1 MASPD
6 TDQTASNVEEGAGMG
21 NGHAH
26 GGPALPH
33 SAHAGHAGHAGHAS
47 HAVHTPM
54 SIAQV
59 SDSAT
64 GQPVPADGVAV
75 VDTDPTET
83 TEWLDSLRYVINS
96 RGPDRAAYLLHAIEQ
111 EAYRLGV
118 PIPFSTT
125 TPYINTIPAEEQ
137 PPFPGNREIERR
149 IKSIIRWNAMA
160 MVVRANR
167 EDKSIGGHISTFA
180 SSATLVEVAMN
191 HFIRGRGKDF
201 SGDQVYFQ
209 GHASPG
215 IYSRAFLEGR
225 LTEKHLENFR
235 RELSD
240 GGGLSSYPHPWLMPE
255 FWEFPTVSMGLGPLM
270 AIYQARFNKYLQ
282 DRGIKDTSNQH
293 VWCFI
298 GDGECDEPETLGAIS
313 LAAREKLDNLVF
325 VINCNLQRLDGP
337 VRGNGKIIQELEG
350 VFRGA
355 GWNVIK
361 VIWGDEW
368 DALLAKDE
376 KGKLVK
382 RMDEVVDGQY
392 QKYVVMPGGYIRE
405 HFFGADPELAEMVT
419 HLSDE
424 KLKKLR
430 RGGHDPEK
438 VYAAYDAA
446 MKCHGK
452 PTVVIAKTIKGYGLG
467 EVGEGRNV
475 THQQKKLNEEELR
488 AFRTRFG
495 IPISDDE
502 VAKAPFYRPADDSP
516 EIRYLRERREA
527 LGGAVPSRPKKS
539 PLLKTPALSE
549 YMGFIEKSAGREVST
564 TTGVVTLMASL
575 LKDKTIGK
583 YIVPIVPDESRT
595 FGMDP
600 LFKQCGIYAHGGQ
613 LYEPV
618 DSDQLLYYR
627 EAKDGQILE
636 EGITEAGSISSFI
649 AAGTSYASHGVPMI
663 PIFIYYSMFGFQR
676 IGDEIW
682 AACDCRARGFLL
694 GGTAGRTTLAG
705 EGLQHQDGNSQLFAI
720 AYPTVKVYDPA
731 FVYEATAIMLDGMD
745 RMYAKGEDWIYYITV
760 YNENYVMPPMPP
772 DCVEGI
778 LKGMYRLREVTASAS
793 SLPPLPHVNLLGSGA
808 ILREVIRAAELLAE
822 HWGIASTVWSVTS
835 WKELRREAQECRRWN
850 MLHPE
855 ATPRRSY
862 LETVVAD
869 ADGLF
874 VAASDHVR
882 AVPEQLDPWIPGGL
896 FAMGTDGF
904 GRSDTRGPLR
914 RHFEVDAEC
923 IAVGTLSRLS
933 ATGAIAPHVVAE
945 AIRRLGIDPDKLD
958 AASA

>member
-6 TDQTASNVEEGAGMG
+6 TEQSGSDVVDEVSG
-21 NGHAH
+21 
-26 GGPALPH
+26 LPR
-33 SAHAGHAGHAGHAS
+33 SAHA
-47 HAVHTPM
+47 PM
-54 SIAQV
+54 SIGQMGDTA
-59 SDSAT
+59 S
-64 GQPVPADGVAV
+64 GQPERADGVSAV
-75 VDTDPTET
+75 DADPTET
-83 TEWLDSLRYVINS
+83 REWLDSLRYVINS
-96 RGPDRAAYLLHAIEQ
+96 RGGDRAAYLLHAIEQ

-118 PIPFSTT
+118 AIPFSAT
-125 TPYINTIPAEEQ
+125 TPYINTIPADRQ
-137 PPFPGNREIERR
+137 PPYPGNREIERR

-191 HFIRGRGKDF
+191 HFIRGRGDDY

-235 RELSD
+235 RELAP

-255 FWEFPTVSMGLGPLM
+255 FWEFPTVSMGLGPIM
-270 AIYQARFNKYLQ
+270 SIYQARFNKYLQ
-282 DRGIKDTSNQH
+282 DRGIKDTSKQH

-298 GDGECDEPETLGAIS
+298 GDGETDEPETLGAIS

-355 GWNVIK
+355 GWNVVK
-361 VIWGDEW
+361 VIWGEDW
-368 DALLAKDE
+368 DPLLAKDD
-376 KGKLVK
+376 KGLLVK
-382 RMDEVVDGQY
+382 RMNEVVDGQY

-405 HFFGADPELAEMVT
+405 HFFGGDPELTEMIA

-424 KLKKLR
+424 KLKKLK

-438 VYAAYDAA
+438 VFAAYDAA

-452 PTVVIAKTIKGYGLG
+452 PTVIIAKTIKGYGLG

-475 THQQKKLNEEELR
+475 THQQKKLNEDELR
-488 AFRTRFG
+488 AFRSRFG

-502 VAKAPFYRPADDSP
+502 VAKAPFYRPPEDS
-516 EIRYLRERREA
+516 EEMRYLRDRRQA
-527 LGGAVPSRPKKS
+527 LGGYVPSRPKQG
-539 PLLKTPALSE
+539 PLLKTPSLDD
-549 YMGFIEKSAGREVST
+549 YRPFIEKSAGREVST
-564 TTGVVTLMASL
+564 TTGAVTLMASL
-575 LKDKTIGK
+575 LKDKHVGK

-600 LFKQCGIYAHGGQ
+600 LFKQCGIYAHTGQ

-636 EGITEAGSISSFI
+636 EGITEAGSMSSFV
-649 AAGTSYASHGVPMI
+649 AAGTAYASHGVPMI

-676 IGDEIW
+676 IGDLIW
-682 AACDCRARGFLL
+682 AACDCRARGFML
-694 GGTAGRTTLAG
+694 GGTAGRTTLNG
-705 EGLQHQDGNSQLFAI
+705 EGLQHQDGHSHLFAM
-720 AYPTVKVYDPA
+720 AYPTVKAYDPA
-731 FVYEATAIMLDGMD
+731 FVYETTVIMLDGME
-745 RMYAKGEDWIYYITV
+745 RMYGKGEDWIYYITV
-760 YNENYVMPPMPP
+760 YNENYEMPPMPAG
-772 DCVEGI
+772 CEEGI
-778 LKGMYRLREVTASAS
+778 LKGAYKLRDVPAQAAQGKAATK
-793 SLPPLPHVNLLGSGA
+793 LPPVQLLGSGT
-808 ILREVIRAAELLAE
+808 ILREVIRAAELLA
-822 HWGIASTVWSVTS
+822 GQFGVSSTVWSVTS

-850 MLHPE
+850 MLHPTAE
-855 ATPRRSY
+855 PRQSY
-862 LETVVAD
+862 LEQTIAA
-869 ADGLF
+869 ADGVF

-896 FAMGTDGF
+896 FVMGTDGF
-904 GRSDTRGPLR
+904 GRSETRGPLR

-923 IAVGTLSRLS
+923 IVIGTLSRL
-933 ATGAIAPHVVAE
+933 AAEGAIGKEAVAE
-945 AIRRLGIDPDKLD
+945 AITRLGVNPDKID
-958 AASA
+958 AALA

>member
-6 TDQTASNVEEGAGMG
+6 IDQSGEVLGTGGTSPAGLPRGAHAPMAIGQVGAG
-21 NGHAH
+21 
-26 GGPALPH
+26 
-33 SAHAGHAGHAGHAS
+33 AS
-47 HAVHTPM
+47 
-54 SIAQV
+54 
-59 SDSAT
+59 
-64 GQPVPADGVAV
+64 GQPEVVDGVSAV
-75 VDTDPTET
+75 DADPTET
-83 TEWLDSLRYVINS
+83 REWLDSLRYVINS
-96 RGPDRAAYLLHAIEQ
+96 RGGDRAAYLLQAIEQ

-118 PIPFSTT
+118 AIPFSAT
-125 TPYINTIPAEEQ
+125 TPYINTIPADRQ

-191 HFIRGRGKDF
+191 HFIRGRGDDY

-215 IYSRAFLEGR
+215 IYARAFLEGR

-235 RELSD
+235 RELAA

-255 FWEFPTVSMGLGPLM
+255 FWEFPTVSMGLGPIM

-282 DRGIKDTSNQH
+282 DRGIKDTSRQH

-298 GDGECDEPETLGAIS
+298 GDGETDEPETLGAIS
-313 LAAREKLDNLVF
+313 LAAREQLDNLVF

-361 VIWGDEW
+361 VIWGEDW
-368 DALLAKDE
+368 DPLLAKDDE
-376 KGKLVK
+376 GALVK
-382 RMDEVVDGQY
+382 RMNEVVDGQY
-392 QKYVVMPGGYIRE
+392 QKYVVMPGGYIRD
-405 HFFGADPELAEMVT
+405 HFFGADPALLEMVA

-424 KLKKLR
+424 KLKKLK

-438 VYAAYDAA
+438 VYAAYAAA
-446 MKCHGK
+446 MHCHGK
-452 PTVVIAKTIKGYGLG
+452 PSVIIAKTIKGYGLG

-475 THQQKKLNEEELR
+475 THQQKKLNEDELR
-488 AFRTRFG
+488 AFRSRFG

-502 VAKAPFYRPADDSP
+502 VAKAPFYRPPEDS
-516 EIRYLRERREA
+516 EEMRYLRERREA
-527 LGGAVPSRPKKS
+527 LGGWVPSRPRRG
-539 PLLKTPALSE
+539 PLLETPPLADYE
-549 YMGFIEKSAGREVST
+549 GFIEKSAGREVST

-575 LKDKTIGK
+575 LKDKRVGK

-600 LFKQCGIYAHGGQ
+600 LFKQCGIYAHTGQ

-636 EGITEAGSISSFI
+636 EGITEAGSMSSFI
-649 AAGTSYASHGVPMI
+649 AAGTAYASHGVPMI
-663 PIFIYYSMFGFQR
+663 PMFIYYSMFGFQR
-676 IGDEIW
+676 IGDLIW
-682 AACDCRARGFLL
+682 AAGDIRARGFLL
-694 GGTAGRTTLAG
+694 GGTAGRTTLNG
-705 EGLQHQDGNSQLFAI
+705 EGLQHQDGHSQLFAM
-720 AYPTVKVYDPA
+720 AYPTVKAYDPA
-731 FVYEATAIMLDGMD
+731 FVYEATVIMLDGLE
-745 RMYAKGEDWIYYITV
+745 RMYAKGEDWIYYLTV
-760 YNENYVMPPMPP
+760 YNENYEMPPMPEG
-772 DCVEGI
+772 CVAGI
-778 LKGMYRLREVTASAS
+778 LQGMYRLRDVAPAKKPGGKAAK
-793 SLPPLPHVNLLGSGA
+793 PPRVHLLGSGA
-808 ILREVIRAAELLAE
+808 ILREVIRGAELLAE
-822 HWGIASTVWSVTS
+822 HWGVSSTVWSVTS

-850 MLHPE
+850 MLHPD
-855 ATPRRSY
+855 AAPRRSH
-862 LETVVAD
+862 LERMLAD
-869 ADGLF
+869 EEGVF

-896 FAMGTDGF
+896 FALGTDGF
-904 GRSDTRGPLR
+904 GRSELRGPLR
-914 RHFEVDAEC
+914 RHFEVDGEC
-923 IAVGTLSRLS
+923 VAIGALSRL
-933 ATGAIAPHVVAE
+933 AAAGALGTHVVAE
-945 AIRRLGIDPDKLD
+945 AIKTLGVDPDKID